1 MCKFKVKQGEVIINY
16 TWWIPIWM
24 DFDVFWILND
34 CETLDGAI
42 KLVNETE
49 ECLNVVAI
57 NDAVGG

>member
-1 MCKFKVKQGEVIINY
+1 
-16 TWWIPIWM
+16 M